1 MDYIL
6 LIIGFF
12 LLIKGADIF
21 VDGASAIS
29 KKLGIPSVIVGLTI
43 VSLGTSAPELAVSII
58 SSLQGNNEIAVGN
71 VLGSNIFNTLM
82 VLGVTLIIMPLIIR
96 KSTIKKDFFINIAV
110 TTLFLLLTF
119 NGILFGKDNYISRFD
134 GLILLTG
141 CILYIAF
148 LIWTVKGS
156 KTSNAKDIA
165 AEMAI
170 ENADIEEV
178 NIPKSIIALIIGGI
192 GIVIGGKMVVDSA
205 SSIAT
210 AWGMSDKLVG
220 LTIVAMG
227 TSLPELV
234 TSAMAALK
242 GEEDMAL
249 GNILGSNIFN
259 ILLIIGASSI
269 ISPIL
274 VSSTLVVDFIFLIL
288 ITILIAI
295 LIFAHKG
302 KEKRLGKLEGILFVA
317 LYIGYMSYI
326 IFRN

>member
-1 MDYIL
+1 MNYIL

-21 VDGASAIS
+21 VDGASRIS

-82 VLGVTLIIMPLIIR
+82 VLGVTLIIMPLIIK

-134 GLILLTG
+134 GLILLAG

-156 KTSNAKDIA
+156 KTNNAKGIA

-178 NIPKSIIALIIGGI
+178 NIPKSIIALLIGGI
-192 GIVIGGKMVVDSA
+192 GIVIGGKIVVDSA

-288 ITILIAI
+288 VTILIAI

>member
-1 MDYIL
+1 M
-6 LIIGFF
+6 
-12 LLIKGADIF
+12 
-21 VDGASAIS
+21 
-29 KKLGIPSVIVGLTI
+29 
-43 VSLGTSAPELAVSII
+43 
-58 SSLQGNNEIAVGN
+58 
-71 VLGSNIFNTLM
+71 
-82 VLGVTLIIMPLIIR
+82 
-96 KSTIKKDFFINIAV
+96 
-110 TTLFLLLTF
+110 TF

-134 GLILLTG
+134 GLILLAG

-156 KTSNAKDIA
+156 KTNNAKDIA

-178 NIPKSIIALIIGGI
+178 NIPKSIIALLIGGI
-192 GIVIGGKMVVDSA
+192 GIVIGGKIVVDSA

-288 ITILIAI
+288 VTILIAI